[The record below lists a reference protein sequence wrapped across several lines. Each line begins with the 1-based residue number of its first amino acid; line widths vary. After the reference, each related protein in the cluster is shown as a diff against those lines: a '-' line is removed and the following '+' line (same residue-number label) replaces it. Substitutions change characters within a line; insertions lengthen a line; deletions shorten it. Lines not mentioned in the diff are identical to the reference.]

1 MAERDTQNAIQLE
14 LSHGDTRLFRFNS
27 GEAWA
32 GTIIQ
37 RTPARLVL
45 ANYHPVKL
53 GPTGYSDLT
62 GWTGPLA
69 TFAAIEVKYGRNR
82 PTPEQLAFIELVKKS
97 GGRAGVAYSVDEA
110 RHILYGPAA
119 R

>member
-1 MAERDTQNAIQLE
+1 MSERETQTAIQLA
-14 LSHGDTRLFRFNS
+14 LSNGDTRLFRFNS
-27 GEAWA
+27 GQAWA
-32 GTIIQ
+32 GTIVK
-37 RTPARLVL
+37 RTPTLLVL

-53 GPTGYSDLT
+53 GPTGYADLT

-82 PTPEQLAFIELVKKS
+82 ATTEQLAFIDLVKKS

-110 RHILYGPAA
+110 RHILYG